1 MRGRKMVSWFW
12 SAVVVFA
19 ITVHCVIVVRATRDS
34 IREEVVRCLRA
45 PDAESAAM
53 ACPQWMQEARR

>member
-1 MRGRKMVSWFW
+1 MSERDRGFLSCIVSQALVILVAF
-12 SAVVVFA
+12 VFYFVGRHG
-19 ITVHCVIVVRATRDS
+19 TRA
-34 IREEVVRCLRA
+34 EVVRCLRA